1 MLVARLLYRETRK
14 YIRHETREIQVDADN
29 TVRPA
34 ANKNSDQETEEQR
47 KCSVLR

>member
-1 MLVARLLYRETRK
+1 MLVARLLYRKTRK

-34 ANKNSDQETEEQR
+34 ANKISDQKTEER
-47 KCSVLR
+47 RSCSVLR